1 LLEYAALRNGDWMS
15 NKQIK
20 ELISFLEARIH
31 AARSSDDILAAIA
44 KAKAFR
50 KPIAYDHSK
59 YILATAVCAIIG
71 VIVALSPHI
80 SFLPSWSEPGNQW
93 MLYLAI
99 VCFVISLIMVTI
111 VFSARKK
118 VTDIAALAYKKDAML
133 DNNLKYKAPFNS
145 EEMRIRF
152 SELNRGNHSRHFK
165 EVVGGE
171 FKGEDQQ
178 FSFEYY
184 HFHYVDKRTVT
195 TRQGKRMRTKTV
207 YDKYDRYGIIVPFGY
222 CKSLQIFSFRPS
234 QLYKLTLSS
243 GSIAF
248 DKTFKIR
255 ASDELAATKFLKPA
269 VVVAISDMAGF
280 LSQMNIEIDATG
292 LMCLSFSDRNMI
304 MGNQRYDLSDP
315 ASFYD
320 ELAGQTS
327 LRKLDRTLRFLHQL
341 FKHSDNNFKD
351 IT

>member
-1 LLEYAALRNGDWMS
+1 
-15 NKQIK
+15 
-20 ELISFLEARIH
+20 
-31 AARSSDDILAAIA
+31 
-44 KAKAFR
+44 
-50 KPIAYDHSK
+50 
-59 YILATAVCAIIG
+59 
-71 VIVALSPHI
+71 
-80 SFLPSWSEPGNQW
+80 

-99 VCFVISLIMVTI
+99 GCFIVSIAMVII
-111 VFSARKK
+111 VFTARKK
-118 VTDIAALAYKKDAML
+118 ISDVAALAYKKDAML

-171 FKGEDQQ
+171 YKGEEHQ

-195 TRQGKRMRTKTV
+195 TMQGKRLRTKTV
-207 YDKYDRYGIIVPFGY
+207 YDKYDRYGIIVPFEY
-222 CKSLQIFSFRPS
+222 YKNLQIFSFKPS
-234 QLYKLTLSS
+234 QLYELKLSS

-248 DKTFKIR
+248 DKKFKIR

-269 VVVAISDMAGF
+269 VVVAISDMAVF

-292 LMCLSFSDRNMI
+292 LMCLSFSDSNMI
-304 MGNQRYDLSDP
+304 MGNQRYDFSNP
-315 ASFYD
+315 SAFYN
-320 ELAGQTS
+320 ELAGQTK

-341 FKHSDNNFKD
+341 FKHSDNNFKE